1 MIKTNIEEVLQA
13 AHKVSDIW
21 CRLDDDELVKL
32 TGEPFINALSDL
44 TNRLCDLE
52 ST

>member
-1 MIKTNIEEVLQA
+1 MNKNNIEELLRA

-21 CRLDDDELVKL
+21 CLLDDNDLVKV